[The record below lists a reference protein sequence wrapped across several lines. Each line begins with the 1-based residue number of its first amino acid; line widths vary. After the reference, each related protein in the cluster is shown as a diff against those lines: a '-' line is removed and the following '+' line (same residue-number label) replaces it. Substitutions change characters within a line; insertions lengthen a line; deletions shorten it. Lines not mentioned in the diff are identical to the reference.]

1 MNLFLFL
8 NKYGSKSFYFDFVI
22 KINKNQYKL
31 KVFKNGTIL
40 NDYNSD
46 IKEPLILNFEKLI
59 FKYNQDNLSTN
70 LPIKVNKKIKNK
82 IITIFVPRN
91 KNNVSTFNRLVRRN
105 RLLKDT
111 RFKKKSIFDIY
122 NSCI

>member
-8 NKYGSKSFYFDFVI
+8 NKFGSKSFYFDFII

-40 NDYNSD
+40 NDDDSD
-46 IKEPLILNFEKLI
+46 IKEPLIINFEKLI
-59 FKYNQDNLSTN
+59 LKYNQVNLSTN

-111 RFKKKSIFDIY
+111 RFKKKSRFDIY
-122 NSCI
+122 NYCI

>member
-8 NKYGSKSFYFDFVI
+8 NKYGSKSFYFDIVI

-31 KVFKNGTIL
+31 KVLKNGTIL
-40 NDYNSD
+40 NDDNSD

-59 FKYNQDNLSTN
+59 FKYNQVNLSTN

-122 NSCI
+122 NCCI